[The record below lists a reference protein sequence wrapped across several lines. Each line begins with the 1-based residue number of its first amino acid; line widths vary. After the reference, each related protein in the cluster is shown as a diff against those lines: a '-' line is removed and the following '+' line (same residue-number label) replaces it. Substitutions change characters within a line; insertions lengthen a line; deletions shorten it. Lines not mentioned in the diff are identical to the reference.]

1 MALST
6 DPRFVQGDGSPCGVR
21 ESYIALG
28 AVDLANIIR
37 QCRPWKQD
45 AEDAEERPLV
55 DIAPSVL
62 RDIYASVCNWVSF
75 YDEGPS
81 TL

>member
-6 DPRFVQGDGSPCGVR
+6 DPRFVQGDGSPCG
-21 ESYIALG
+21 
-28 AVDLANIIR
+28 
-37 QCRPWKQD
+37 CRPWKQD